1 MAQKTDLNFDFI
13 NQQPSVPVK
22 NRVST
27 KVKILGIMLIL
38 LLIIT
43 AFGVIFGNNKQQKVA
58 NIDPNASANVQFLQA
73 MSTVDEV
80 NLAKARELLSDDL
93 QSNQT
98 MAVGAL
104 LRLRGSIDF
113 ATCKETETKQ
123 GEKSKTSHYY
133 NCQTRD
139 GNSVNLEI
147 INSDKI
153 EAIRI
158 EA

>member
-13 NQQPSVPVK
+13 NQQPSAPLK
-22 NRVST
+22 NGASM
-27 KVKILGIMLIL
+27 KVKILGVLLIL

-43 AFGVIFGNNKQQKVA
+43 AFGVIFGNNKQKKVA
-58 NIDPNASANVQFLQA
+58 NIDPNAPANVQFIQA

-80 NLAKARELLSDDL
+80 NLAKARELLSYNL

-113 ATCKETETKQ
+113 ATCKDANASQDKQ
-123 GEKSKTSHYY
+123 KSTSHYY
-133 NCQTRD
+133 DCQTRD
-139 GNSVNLEI
+139 GDNISIELVGNS
-147 INSDKI
+147 KI

-158 EA
+158 I